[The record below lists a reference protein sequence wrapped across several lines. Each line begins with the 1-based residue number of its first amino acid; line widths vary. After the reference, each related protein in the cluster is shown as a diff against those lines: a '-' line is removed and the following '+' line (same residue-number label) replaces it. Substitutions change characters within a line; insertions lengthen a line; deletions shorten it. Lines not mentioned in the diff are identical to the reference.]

1 MTRVLVRKSLRAIW
15 FLMAPLVFTSVVH
28 AVTYPFPE
36 REPASV
42 SAGTVMTAGAKL
54 YLFYSGTEEIRRII
68 NVNDV
73 LTVYREYPPDY
84 SRAVREVGKVRVL
97 APLGDYYFNGEVIGG
112 EVQAGDLA
120 KKGTN
125 ACFVTPFAAMQ
136 H

>member
-1 MTRVLVRKSLRAIW
+1 
-15 FLMAPLVFTSVVH
+15 
-28 AVTYPFPE
+28 
-36 REPASV
+36 
-42 SAGTVMTAGAKL
+42 MTAGVKL
-54 YLFYSGTEEIRRII
+54 YLFYSGTEEIRRTI

-73 LTVYREYPPDY
+73 LTVYQEYPPDY
-84 SRAVREVGKVRVL
+84 SRTMREVGKVRVL

-120 KKGTN
+120 KKGTI